1 MVCNIL
7 KALLFMLVQVFEFEL
22 AAPVV
27 ARESQPQ
34 SSIAEVMS
42 EHCKFLGLI
51 LSVCLS
57 LYVDIRRITSC
68 RSLG

>member
-7 KALLFMLVQVFEFEL
+7 KALLFMLVQVFKFEL
-22 AAPVV
+22 AVPVI

-34 SSIAEVMS
+34 SLIAEVMS

-51 LSVCLS
+51 LSVRLS
-57 LYVDIRRITSC
+57 LYVDIRRITSR